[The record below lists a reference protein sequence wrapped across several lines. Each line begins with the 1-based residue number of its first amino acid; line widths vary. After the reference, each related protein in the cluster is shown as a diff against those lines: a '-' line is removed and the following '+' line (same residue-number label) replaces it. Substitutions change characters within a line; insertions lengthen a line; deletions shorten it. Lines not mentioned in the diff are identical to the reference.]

1 MSLIERD
8 ERFAAKPF
16 PTVVGTGWYVV
27 VRLGLEWTH
36 STGSSRAT
44 GKLCK
49 IDDRANV
56 ACPPLMMTDD
66 VSPVKRF
73 R

>member
-1 MSLIERD
+1 M
-8 ERFAAKPF
+8 
-16 PTVVGTGWYVV
+16 V
-27 VRLGLEWTH
+27 VRLRLEWAH

-49 IDDRANV
+49 IDDTGKV
-56 ACPPLMMTDD
+56 ACPPLMMTVD